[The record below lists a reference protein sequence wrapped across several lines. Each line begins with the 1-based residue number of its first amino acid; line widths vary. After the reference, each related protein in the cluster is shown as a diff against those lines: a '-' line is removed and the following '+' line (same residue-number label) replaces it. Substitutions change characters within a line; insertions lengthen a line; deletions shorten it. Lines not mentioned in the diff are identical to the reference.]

1 MIGTLQETSL
11 HHELKN
17 WCARPGDRLEVVV
30 DGYEIDVV
38 GQDRLIEV
46 QTGNFGAMKGKLKAL
61 LPDHQVQLVYPIARE
76 RWVCRV
82 DRRDRPV
89 SRRKSP
95 KRGRMEDLFG
105 ELMRLPEEAVHEN
118 FSLRVLLTQEEVVWR
133 DDGRGSWRRK
143 GWSVADRRLL
153 AVVDERLFE
162 DVEAY
167 LSLLP
172 AELPAPFTNK
182 ELAESLKLQRPQAT
196 KMTYCLRRMGLL
208 EQVGKRGRF
217 NLYQVWRN
225 PEECATGKAGE
236 SDD

>member
-11 HHELKN
+11 HHDLKH

-30 DGYEIDVV
+30 GGYEIDVA
-38 GQDRLIEV
+38 GEDRLLEV

-61 LPDHQVQLVYPIARE
+61 LPDNRVELVYPIARE
-76 RWVCRV
+76 RWICRV
-82 DRRDRPV
+82 DGRDRPL

-95 KRGRMEDLFG
+95 KRGRVEELFG
-105 ELMRLPEEAVHEN
+105 ELLRLPEAAVHDN

-153 AVVDERLFE
+153 AVVEERYFE
-162 DVEAY
+162 DALAY
-167 LSLLP
+167 LALLP
-172 AELPAPFTNK
+172 AGLPDLFTNQ
-182 ELAESLKLQRPQAT
+182 ELAEGLKMRRPLAT

-217 NLYQVWRN
+217 NLYGSNQ
-225 PEECATGKAGE
+225 
-236 SDD
+236 

>member
-11 HHELKN
+11 HHDLKH

-38 GQDRLIEV
+38 GEERLLEV
-46 QTGNFGAMKGKLKAL
+46 QTGNFGAMTGKLKAL
-61 LPDHQVQLVYPIARE
+61 LPYHRVELVYPIARE
-76 RWVCRV
+76 RWICRV
-82 DRRDRPV
+82 DGRDRPV

-95 KRGRMEDLFG
+95 KRGRIEDLFG
-105 ELMRLPEEAVHEN
+105 ELLRLPEVATHEN

-153 AVVDERLFE
+153 AVVEERLFV
-162 DVEAY
+162 DAAAY

-172 AELPAPFTNK
+172 AGLAMPFTNQ
-182 ELAESLKLQRPQAT
+182 ELADGLKMQRPQAT
-196 KMTYCLRRMGLL
+196 KMSYCLRRMGLL

-217 NLYQVWRN
+217 NLYGRRGSGIGDLGSV
-225 PEECATGKAGE
+225 
-236 SDD
+236 

>member
-11 HHELKN
+11 HIELKH
-17 WCARPGDRLEVVV
+17 WCARPGDRLEALV

-38 GQDRLIEV
+38 GGDRLLEV

-61 LPDHQVQLVYPIARE
+61 LPDHQVQLVFPIARE
-76 RWVCRV
+76 RWICRV
-82 DRRDRPV
+82 DGRDRPI

-95 KRGRMEDLFG
+95 KRGRIEDLFG
-105 ELMRLPEEAVHEN
+105 ELLRLPEAAVHHN

-153 AVVDERLFE
+153 AVVDERLF
-162 DVEAY
+162 DGPEAY
-167 LSLLP
+167 MSLLP
-172 AELPAPFTNK
+172 AGLPMPFTNK
-182 ELAESLKLQRPQAT
+182 ELAESLKLRRPPAI

-217 NLYQVWRN
+217 NLYQR
-225 PEECATGKAGE
+225 TGLGIRDRG
-236 SDD
+236 SDAEP